1 MRPFCKQ
8 LFLIIS
14 LLVSTLVWAAA
25 FEAGIGV
32 TAETTGFPFSPKLK
46 SLTIVD
52 IKSGLPAEQ
61 AGVRVGDRI
70 IAINDCKIPGCPA
83 KEAKAMTKKAPLT
96 LTLLS
101 TEGEVRQ
108 AVLQANKQ

>member
-1 MRPFCKQ
+1 MHAYS
-8 LFLIIS
+8 LILI
-14 LLVSTLVWAAA
+14 TLITLGQSVPAAA

-46 SLTIVD
+46 SLTIVE